1 MLLLLLLKLIMM
13 FFAFDMF
20 LFRCMLKCF
29 LTTEDVTTELD
40 ICDFWKV
47 VQIWYSHS
55 YPRSAFVI
63 LITFH
68 NFSTAPVLLHER
80 VGLQTEDEAL
90 WDRTDRGNQP
100 GQHQHYPWQI
110 FQIWFSNLSYF
121 VNSFLDLC
129 LFKINVGR
137 RFYNILFTPRMP
149 IVLATLVLAYLKKAL
164 QTKTLLPNRIN
175 LKSLGPWGS
184 WVYKLW
190 VFRRKHCC
198 QTE

>member
-90 WDRTDRGNQP
+90 WDRTDRSNQP

-129 LFKINVGR
+129 LFNINVGR

-149 IVLATLVLAYLKKAL
+149 IVLATLVLAYLKIAL
-164 QTKTLLPNRIN
+164 QTKTLLQNRIN
-175 LKSLGPWGS
+175 LKA
-184 WVYKLW
+184 
-190 VFRRKHCC
+190 
-198 QTE
+198 